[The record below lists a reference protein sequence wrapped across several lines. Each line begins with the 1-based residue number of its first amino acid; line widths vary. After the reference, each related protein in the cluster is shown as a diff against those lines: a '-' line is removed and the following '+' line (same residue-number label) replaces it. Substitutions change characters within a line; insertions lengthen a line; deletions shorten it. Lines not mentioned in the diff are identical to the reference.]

1 MTDAP
6 RTRTAGV
13 VLAGGRSERFGS
25 DKAAALWRGRS
36 LVDWSV
42 AALAQH
48 CDVIFVSGRDHPA
61 HVRVPDRPEPGLG
74 PLGGLAGALFAAKEQ
89 GRDRILSL
97 PCDTPELPAG
107 LLAILCAQD
116 GAAFVESCPVI
127 GVWPVADGAR
137 LESWLASGKPRAMRA
152 WTDEIGAIPVSAG
165 GRIVNVNRP
174 ADLAHLDRR

>member
-1 MTDAP
+1 MTDAAS
-6 RTRTAGV
+6 RVAGV

-42 AALAQH
+42 AALAQN

-61 HVRVPDRPEPGLG
+61 HINTADRPGPDLG
-74 PLGGLAGALFAAKEQ
+74 PLGGLAGALFAANEQ
-89 GRDRILSL
+89 GCDRLLSL
-97 PCDTPELPAG
+97 PCDTPDIPPD
-107 LLAILCAQD
+107 LLGRLCAQD
-116 GAAFVESCPVI
+116 KAAYVDSCPVI
-127 GVWPVADGAR
+127 GIWPVADAAR

-165 GRIVNVNRP
+165 SPIVNVNRP
-174 ADLAHLDRR
+174 DDLAHLDRR

>member
-1 MTDAP
+1 MTDGP
-6 RTRTAGV
+6 GTRTAGV

-42 AALAQH
+42 AALAPY
-48 CDVIFVSGRDHPA
+48 CDTIFVSGRDHPA

-74 PLGGLAGALFAAKEQ
+74 PLGGLAGALFAAQEQ

-97 PCDTPELPAG
+97 PCDTPEIPAG
-107 LLAILCAQD
+107 LLDRLCAQD
-116 GAAFVESCPVI
+116 KAAYVDSCPVI
-127 GVWPVADGAR
+127 GIWPVADAAR

-152 WTDEIGAIPVSAG
+152 WTDEIGAIAIRADSP
-165 GRIVNVNRP
+165 IPNINHP